1 VPRGAQHPNSVD
13 FSLGNV
19 CVRYGAI
26 LDCVGSGAGN
36 FAGVISGR
44 YETLTLKAES
54 ILRRRRHLMR
64 CFDADYRRR
73 MTEAFRVTDLPD

>member
-1 VPRGAQHPNSVD
+1 MLPAERCHDARNIPKSVD

-19 CVRYGAI
+19 YVRYGAI
-26 LDCVGSGAGN
+26 LDCVASGSSN
-36 FAGVISGR
+36 FAGVISG
-44 YETLTLKAES
+44 AES